1 MRKGYK
7 AFRDSIP
14 PADDVSTNNKEAIT
28 LGELL
33 AEYDLGV
40 LKRWAE
46 EQHLIDEAQE
56 VPEKRN

>member
-1 MRKGYK
+1 MKEGFKTYTN
-7 AFRDSIP
+7 SIP
-14 PADDVSTNNKEAIT
+14 DADDVSTNNKEAIT

-46 EQHLIDEAQE
+46 EQHLADAAQA

>member
-46 EQHLIDEAQE
+46 EQHLADGAQE
-56 VPEKRN
+56 VPEQRN

>member
-1 MRKGYK
+1 MKEG
-7 AFRDSIP
+7 FRTYTNSIP
-14 PADDVSTNNKEAIT
+14 DADDVTVNNKEAIT

-46 EQHLIDEAQE
+46 EQHLVDAAQE
-56 VPEKRN
+56 VPEQRN

>member
-1 MRKGYK
+1 MKEG
-7 AFRDSIP
+7 FRTYTNSIP
-14 PADDVSTNNKEAIT
+14 DADDVSTNSKAGIT

-46 EQHLIDEAQE
+46 EQHAADAAQE
-56 VPEKRN
+56 VPEERK

>member
-14 PADDVSTNNKEAIT
+14 PADDVTANNKEAIT

-40 LKRWAE
+40 LKR
-46 EQHLIDEAQE
+46 
-56 VPEKRN
+56 

>member
-1 MRKGYK
+1 MKEG
-7 AFRDSIP
+7 FRTYTNSIP
-14 PADDVSTNNKEAIT
+14 DADDVTANSKESIT

-46 EQHLIDEAQE
+46 EQHLVDAAQE
-56 VPEKRN
+56 VPEQRN

>member
-1 MRKGYK
+1 MREGYK
-7 AFRDSIP
+7 AFQDSLP
-14 PADDVSTNNKEAIT
+14 PADDVSTNSKAGIT

-46 EQHLIDEAQE
+46 EQHAADAAQE
-56 VPEKRN
+56 VPEERK

>member
-1 MRKGYK
+1 MKEG
-7 AFRDSIP
+7 FRTYTNSIP
-14 PADDVSTNNKEAIT
+14 DADDVSTNSKAGIT

-46 EQHLIDEAQE
+46 EQHAADAAQE
-56 VPEKRN
+56 VPDERK

>member
-14 PADDVSTNNKEAIT
+14 PADDVTANNKEAIT

-56 VPEKRN
+56 IPEKRN

>member
-14 PADDVSTNNKEAIT
+14 PADDVTANNKEGIT

-46 EQHLIDEAQE
+46 EQHVADAAQE

>member
-14 PADDVSTNNKEAIT
+14 PADDVTANNKEAIT

-33 AEYDLGV
+33 AVYDLGV

>member
-1 MRKGYK
+1 MKKGYK

-46 EQHLIDEAQE
+46 EQHVADAAQE

>member
-46 EQHLIDEAQE
+46 EQHLADEAQE
-56 VPEKRN
+56 VPEQRN